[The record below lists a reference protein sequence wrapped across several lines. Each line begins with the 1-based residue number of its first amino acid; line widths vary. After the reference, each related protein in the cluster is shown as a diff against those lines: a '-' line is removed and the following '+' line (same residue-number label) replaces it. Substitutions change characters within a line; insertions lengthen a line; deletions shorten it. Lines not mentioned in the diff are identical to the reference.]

1 MGLAAFF
8 SLSYIFSVGIYL
20 FGEKL
25 NHWKWGQF
33 ISLTYRNTSSL
44 CSLDSSWKQK
54 EKPGKQKAVM
64 FDAFVQSRQ
73 RKSLGEV
80 HTFSKDP
87 IKLSPRLLQTTPHL
101 ALRLKIILCRELR
114 TQRARVS
121 PTPAWKSGL
130 KVSPSLKWGLEVH
143 KLLNAKNSSLKE
155 TDPDDPLSSSTV
167 SSAFPDVFPS
177 LSHEVASQPLV
188 KCSPGGVTPCTWD
201 WNSHLG
207 F

>member
-8 SLSYIFSVGIYL
+8 CLSYIFSVGIYL

-121 PTPAWKSGL
+121 PTPAWKSRL

-155 TDPDDPLSSSTV
+155 MDPDDPLSSSTL
-167 SSAFPDVFPS
+167 SSAFPDVSHPS
-177 LSHEVASQPLV
+177 LMRLLL
-188 KCSPGGVTPCTWD
+188 
-201 WNSHLG
+201 NL
-207 F
+207 

>member
-1 MGLAAFF
+1 MG
-8 SLSYIFSVGIYL
+8 SVHL
-20 FGEKL
+20 
-25 NHWKWGQF
+25 
-33 ISLTYRNTSSL
+33 SLTCRNTSSL

-54 EKPGKQKAVM
+54 EKPVTQKAVM

-87 IKLSPRLLQTTPHL
+87 IKLSPLLLQTTPHL
-101 ALRLKIILCRELR
+101 TLRLKIILFRELR

-121 PTPAWKSGL
+121 PTPAWKNRL

-143 KLLNAKNSSLKE
+143 KLLNAENSSLKE
-155 TDPDDPLSSSTV
+155 MDPDDPLSSSTL
-167 SSAFPDVFPS
+167 SSAFPDVCPS

-188 KCSPGGVTPCTWD
+188 KCSPGRITPCTWD

-207 F
+207 FRQCEYARKLSFLIIGRQNHVASS